1 MQVSHVE
8 DLASHNGPESC
19 ANAGNRGREA
29 LTGGSAGE
37 VLSREITN
45 KLQGADAV
53 DGCGR
58 PHRERRNREMP
69 PDPARS
75 ETLSMHPSTSR
86 GSREVPRLTRSG
98 ILVRIGNSKEE
109 TR

>member
-19 ANAGNRGREA
+19 TATGNHGREA
-29 LTGGSAGE
+29 LTGGGAGE
-37 VLSREITN
+37 VLSRELTK

-58 PHRERRNREMP
+58 QYRDLRI
-69 PDPARS
+69 
-75 ETLSMHPSTSR
+75 
-86 GSREVPRLTRSG
+86 PRF
-98 ILVRIGNSKEE
+98 
-109 TR
+109 